1 MFSQLLDST
10 TFDQWRNDTRNDN
23 RYKHFDTRQSATQ
36 TPLKSQPP
44 SSSPLLRPDFVI
56 EKHRPELRRIDLRRA
71 VRRPVVPS
79 HRVRGPRRRGPP
91 GLLLHRRHLLHFP
104 DEACPGSSPT
114 ESGRRRTRRRRREA
128 PPSESEGEPDRDR
141 SGDEL
146 GEGGQKTSHIR
157 SYFYV

>member
-1 MFSQLLDST
+1 MEKRHTKRQLIQAFRHKTKRNPNSSQVSTPSLL
-10 TFDQWRNDTRNDN
+10 
-23 RYKHFDTRQSATQ
+23 
-36 TPLKSQPP
+36 
-44 SSSPLLRPDFVI
+44 SSPLLRPDFVI

-128 PPSESEGEPDRDR
+128 PPANGFI
-141 SGDEL
+141 GL
-146 GEGGQKTSHIR
+146 N
-157 SYFYV
+157 